1 MGNVLTVAAV
11 LACMLVPTL
20 VAILIAGRP
29 LNRADK
35 EFDYDYR

>member
-1 MGNVLTVAAV
+1 MENILVVAAV

-20 VAILIAGRP
+20 IAILIAGRP
-29 LNRADK
+29 LNRADE